1 MACDAAEVAQHIG
14 DAHIAV
20 PFMATLDEAV
30 LSCAHQLRMVIQYG
44 VGVETIDIA
53 AVRWSDVEGS
63 SLCMHF
69 VQACQSPKLT
79 LHRPNRAAVTCTLSA
94 MPCQASAAAAHLC

>member
-1 MACDAAEVAQHIG
+1 MACDDAEVAQHIG

-53 AVRWSDVEGS
+53 AVRCLDVECS
-63 SLCMHF
+63 ILCMHV
-69 VQACQSPKLT
+69 VQACQSPKLR
-79 LHRPNRAAVTCTLSA
+79 LHRSDRAAVNCTLSA
-94 MPCQASAAAAHLC
+94 TTRQASAAASHLC

>member
-1 MACDAAEVAQHIG
+1 MACDDAEVAQHIG

-53 AVRWSDVEGS
+53 AVRCLDVEGS
-63 SLCMHF
+63 SLCMH
-69 VQACQSPKLT
+69 VVKACRSPKLR
-79 LHRPNRAAVTCTLSA
+79 LHRPD
-94 MPCQASAAAAHLC
+94 